1 MYRRHRTP
9 AEMFVAAIVLILIR
23 VRDSIHDEG
32 KIEITA
38 HECGIE
44 TLGTHELSPTMGAT
58 VILPPR

>member
-1 MYRRHRTP
+1 
-9 AEMFVAAIVLILIR
+9 MFVAAIVLILIR

-58 VILPPR
+58 VILPLPR